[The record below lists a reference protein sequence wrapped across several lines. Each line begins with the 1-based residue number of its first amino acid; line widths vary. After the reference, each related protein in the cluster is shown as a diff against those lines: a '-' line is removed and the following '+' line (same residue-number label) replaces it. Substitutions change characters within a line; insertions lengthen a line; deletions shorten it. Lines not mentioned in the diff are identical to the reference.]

1 MGSRMGLNTENHK
14 VIDTNILIYHLND
27 GLKNNVEYFFR
38 QALESN
44 SYISVIT
51 RIEILGWA
59 KHTDESLHKTKA
71 LLNILNEQSLTEEVI
86 KLCIKIRQTVS
97 IKMPDAI
104 IAATALHLK
113 LPLMTRNIDDFQK
126 ISNLQ
131 LFNPFESNE

>member
-1 MGSRMGLNTENHK
+1 MGLITENNK

-27 GLKNNVEYFFR
+27 GLKDNVEYFLR
-38 QALESN
+38 QALEAN

-51 RIEILGWA
+51 RIELFGWA
-59 KHTDESLHKTKA
+59 KHTDESLHKTKV
-71 LLNILNEQSLTEEVI
+71 LLNTLSEQPLTEEI
-86 KLCIKIRQTVS
+86 IQLCIKIRQTVS

-126 ISNLQ
+126 ISSLQ